1 MARRYKLS
9 GGFGMR
15 RSRGVGTEGRPEKEP
30 VDPSSP
36 SEEICCPMDGASSSD
51 LVDKTVLGKMS
62 RNSQD

>member
-36 SEEICCPMDGASSSD
+36 SEEIFWKMDVTGSSD
-51 LVDKTVLGKMS
+51 LVDMRVLRKMS
-62 RNSQD
+62 RNR